1 MNPRQACVLILGIVI
16 LVLMGLY
23 PPVNRVIIVK
33 IMNASGELLDVQ
45 EVTSEFQGY
54 RYYFSLAPREDG
66 QEYRVAKY
74 ILGAQLLLLAVLVR
88 VLMVAFRDSKPG
100 LPRGKLFHDPRTS
113 D

>member
-1 MNPRQACVLILGIVI
+1 MNPRQAGVLVLGIII

-23 PPVNRVIIVK
+23 PPVNRVLMMK
-33 IMNASGELLDVQ
+33 ITNASGELVDEQ

-54 RYYFSLAPREDG
+54 RSYFSLGQREDSYEF
-66 QEYRVAKY
+66 QVAKW
-74 ILGAQLLLLAVLVR
+74 ILGAQWLLVLVMIR

-100 LPRGKLFHDPRTS
+100 LPHGKLFHDPKTS